1 MKQKRFSLV
10 FGLIFCLLGIA
21 LLPIGIVQV
30 IGGSLGL
37 GITLIVLGIV
47 FFLLSPILLLIYGLI
62 DRDCAR
68 EYDRR
73 NRK

>member
-1 MKQKRFSLV
+1 MV